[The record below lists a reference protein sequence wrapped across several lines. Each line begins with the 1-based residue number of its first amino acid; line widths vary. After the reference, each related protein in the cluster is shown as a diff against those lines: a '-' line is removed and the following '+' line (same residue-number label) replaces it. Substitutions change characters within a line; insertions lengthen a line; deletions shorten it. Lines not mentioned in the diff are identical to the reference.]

1 MTNVIDV
8 AASQTSY
15 RHTLSEAGLNG
26 TLCVDLV
33 WKRLMSRIW
42 FGEVRL
48 HTHIMVCI
56 ALKAHIAAYGVPD
69 SCPVPHVFVL
79 ALSLS
84 GPMYCKNDA

>member
-1 MTNVIDV
+1 
-8 AASQTSY
+8 
-15 RHTLSEAGLNG
+15 
-26 TLCVDLV
+26 
-33 WKRLMSRIW
+33 MSRIW